1 MGEVDPGASTEL
13 TFKKNNFIYLLVF
26 GCAGSW
32 LLCGLSL

>member
-1 MGEVDPGASTEL
+1 MGEVDPGASTES
-13 TFKKNNFIYLLVF
+13 TFKKSNFIYLLIF